1 MPRRR
6 LHSLR
11 EKRASRGAFP
21 EELAERAS
29 RRVVPEE
36 SAKRASRRAVPE
48 ELAERASRRVVTS
61 FVALAATALL
71 LAGCAGQASVS
82 STPLDHYKGE
92 PHGITAPAS
101 SAGGA
106 PWAVW
111 MKKDGSEFAVTL
123 YGSAECPPYAT
134 GYKVTAPD
142 EITMKLKKAGDDCPD
157 GYAPFTTVFQTPPSL
172 DRQVTIQFTAQ
183 STHFYL
189 SPVKKK

>member
-1 MPRRR
+1 MPARALRRF
-6 LHSLR
+6 
-11 EKRASRGAFP
+11 ATP
-21 EELAERAS
+21 
-29 RRVVPEE
+29 
-36 SAKRASRRAVPE
+36 
-48 ELAERASRRVVTS
+48 
-61 FVALAATALL
+61 VALAAAALL

-82 STPLDHYKGE
+82 PDPVEHYQGE
-92 PHGITAPAS
+92 PKGVTAPAS

-123 YGSAECPPYAT
+123 YGSTDCPPYAT
-134 GYKVTAPD
+134 GYKITAPD
-142 EITMKLKKAGDDCPD
+142 QITMKVKKATDSCPD
-157 GYAPFTTVFQTPPSL
+157 GYTPYTTVFRTPSGL